1 MNNKIIYVVFI
12 ILLSHQGG
20 CSVPKANSDINKGS
34 PCGSCYWNG
43 KPKEASYQKK
53 PIPPVRDW
61 NTGVI
66 YRPPSIRECGMEL
79 LHLLEDDDRSSII
92 LKKIISQ

>member
-61 NTGVI
+61 NTGVNI
-66 YRPPSIRECGMEL
+66 VLLSSISECGTAL
-79 LHLLEDDDRSSII
+79 LHLLEDDDRSSIN
-92 LKKIISQ
+92 LKEIH